1 MSPARRCGR
10 PTGRP
15 LPVVS
20 LLLAVSC
27 FVTGCGLPDPR
38 PLLPPPTDPS
48 FSDIDDTF
56 SFSQPTAAGTDRV
69 RSVATFGYEVYY
81 RFSAVGA
88 SDDRNLEDLA
98 QLRARQFVRL
108 ARASDRDPIDLN
120 ERPLIKVPTAARAAH
135 RVTLRF
141 APRTSGEDPYAT
153 LSVGGQAPVSLRRGV
168 ANTTTGVYER
178 FVCDRFEGAHADVAA
193 FPELAS
199 ACEEGQPVQLQ
210 LYAVAYGRDADRGEQ
225 FSEALYLGSID
236 IALP

>member
-81 RFSAVGA
+81 RFSAVGE
-88 SDDRNLEDLA
+88 STDRNLQD
-98 QLRARQFVRL
+98 RARLDASGFVSLRK
-108 ARASDRDPIDLN
+108 ADDRHPIAVT
-120 ERPLIKVPTAARAAH
+120 ERPLIVVAGAARADH
-135 RVTLRF
+135 RVTLSF
-141 APRTSGEDPYAT
+141 AALEVGADPRVT
-153 LSVGGQAPVSLRRGV
+153 LSPGGNISLRRGV
-168 ANTTTGVYER
+168 EDNTGEGEYEQ
-178 FVCDRFEGAHADVAA
+178 FACEGFQPGHADVKAY
-193 FPELAS
+193 PELAQEC
-199 ACEEGQPVQLQ
+199 AGLLVQLQ
-210 LYAVAYGRDADRGEQ
+210 LYAVAYGRDADRHEQ
-225 FSEALYLGSID
+225 YSEALYLGSID
-236 IALP
+236 LTFPD